1 MVAILPINSFIL
13 LSGTSSIEV
22 QGRTKADLDKETI
35 MYKLYNNDTGEV
47 VGDIS
52 EGQLQFL
59 KDQMEEES
67 LEDQD
72 YEIEP
77 MTLAYFQELGID
89 TELLG
94 ILQRALGDK
103 ESIIIRWA

>member
-1 MVAILPINSFIL
+1 
-13 LSGTSSIEV
+13 
-22 QGRTKADLDKETI
+22 
-35 MYKLYNNDTGEV
+35 MYKLYNNDTGEL
-47 VGDIS
+47 VGNIS

>member
-1 MVAILPINSFIL
+1 
-13 LSGTSSIEV
+13 
-22 QGRTKADLDKETI
+22 
-35 MYKLYNNDTGEV
+35 MYKLYNNDTGEL
-47 VGDIS
+47 VGNIS

-72 YEIEP
+72 YEIET